1 MRAAPS
7 GATTPEQP
15 TESARRYAQIDPR
28 LRAEFD
34 QAYAALIAPYLAGSA
49 NPFRAEQQGA
59 QELLETARSGFVPLA
74 GYAGGGVHLQP
85 PVGSPG
91 DPTGDTPA
99 ARSAQNPYRTVFS
112 RVPPERRPLL
122 AGALMLLFG
131 IGGVLPI
138 PPPADAAP
146 RAARPRPGA
155 RT

>member
-74 GYAGGGVHLQP
+74 GYAGGGVHIQP

-99 ARSAQNPYRTVFS
+99 ARAAHQPYRTVFG

-122 AGALMLLFG
+122 AVALLLLFG
-131 IGGVLPI
+131 IGGGPLT
-138 PPPADAAP
+138 PPPPDPPPPTP
-146 RAARPRPGA
+146 RAA
-155 RT
+155 